1 MHSSTIMPFAALAL
15 AASSFGSAAAP
26 YEVAAVA
33 GGGRIEGKVTFTG
46 EVPIKKIVPN
56 KDVEVCGGPRDEPQ
70 IVVGADKGVRD
81 AVVYLQ
87 AVAKGKAWGAPDKV
101 PTLENDKCT
110 FKPAVQVMRPG
121 KLNVVN
127 SDPVLHTSHGYY
139 GGRNAF
145 NIAIPEKGITI
156 GKDLPIPG
164 AIRVQC
170 DTHNWMHAWLF
181 VADSPYYVVTGAD
194 VSYSI
199 GDVPPG
205 AYKLVAFT
213 RHTGE
218 TIASV
223 TVKAG
228 EAVKLPIELK
238 KQ

>member
-1 MHSSTIMPFAALAL
+1 MISRTILPFAAFVL

-26 YEVAAVA
+26 YEVAPVT
-33 GGGRIEGKVTFTG
+33 GGGRIEGKVTFLG
-46 EVPIKKIVPN
+46 EVAIKKIVPN
-56 KDVEVCGGPRDEPQ
+56 KDVEVCGGPRDEAQ
-70 IVVGADKGVRD
+70 IAVGPDKGVKD
-81 AVVYLQ
+81 AVVYLK
-87 AVAKGKAWGAPDKV
+87 AVEKGKAWGAPDKV
-101 PTLENDKCT
+101 PTLENNKCT
-110 FKPAVQVMRPG
+110 FKPAMQVMRPG

-145 NIAIPEKGITI
+145 NIAIPEQGVTI
-156 GKDLPIPG
+156 GKDLLIPG
-164 AIRVQC
+164 AVRVQC
-170 DTHNWMHAWLF
+170 DTHNWMHAWVF
-181 VADSPYYVVTGAD
+181 VADSPYYVLTGAD
-194 VSYSI
+194 GSYSI

-205 AYKLVAFT
+205 TYTLVAFT

-218 TIASV
+218 ITASV